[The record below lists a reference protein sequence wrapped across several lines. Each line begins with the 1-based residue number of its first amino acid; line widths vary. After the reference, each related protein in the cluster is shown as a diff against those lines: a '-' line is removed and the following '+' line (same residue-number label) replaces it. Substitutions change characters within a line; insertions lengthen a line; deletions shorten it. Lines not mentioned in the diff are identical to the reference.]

1 MFFLGHQAT
10 SLLEEARDHH
20 LSWRGVP
27 HSPVIILLTGPLPPE
42 EGHLLAVL
50 LATECARRRGPT
62 LVCHW
67 AEDLGRSTPGP
78 HDPLQRQN
86 LQPRGK
92 DSPGSGVADQLDTEG
107 PGASGPDRWQAGDFR
122 RLSRGFPASYQIM
135 HILDGVYQA
144 LLPQA
149 GVREFTIALR
159 SHHFGTVFSFGRL
172 ANDLWTN
179 AWWKRSDIVLLATPT
194 CRRSLIEAYLQVKR
208 MRSYPAR
215 IVAIFLTASRLEA
228 KAAFLVLSGAMRRF
242 LQIGATFGGFIPPSN
257 SVTPRENN
265 GSVWGRKG
273 WSPFAGKRDPEEAR
287 QIARVLLRQLG
298 KKFSPLAQRR

>member
-10 SLLEEARDHH
+10 SLLEEARDHY

-27 HSPVIILLTGPLPPE
+27 HPPVIILFTGPLPPE
-42 EGHLLAVL
+42 EGHLLTVL
-50 LATECARRRGPT
+50 LATECARQRGPA

-67 AEDLGRSTPGP
+67 AEDLARSTYGP
-78 HDPLQRQN
+78 HIPLQRQN

-92 DSPGSGVADQLDTEG
+92 DSPGSRVAEQPDTEG
-107 PGASGPDRWQAGDFR
+107 LGASGPARWQAGDFR
-122 RLSRGFPASYQIM
+122 PPSRGFPAPYQIM

-144 LLPQA
+144 LLPEA

-194 CRRSLIEAYLQVKR
+194 CRRSLIEAYLQIKR

-242 LQIGATFGGFIPPSN
+242 LQVGATFGGFIPPSN
-257 SVTPRENN
+257 SVTQQEDKSPAWRHQA
-265 GSVWGRKG
+265 
-273 WSPFAGKRDPEEAR
+273 WSPFVGKRDPEEAR
-287 QIARVLLRQLG
+287 QIARALLRQLG
-298 KKFSPLAQRR
+298 EKFSPLAQRR